1 MTAPPRRTWTL
12 HGPLMIGLGA
22 VAALVAVLLVWGVQA
37 RIAGAVVG
45 NGRIEVAADL
55 TVVQHPV
62 GGIVAAV
69 LVENG
74 DSVSAGDVL
83 LRLDDGSLQSDLAAV
98 EAELF
103 ETLANIARLD
113 ATLDDDPALTLHPLL
128 AEAALTRPDIG
139 ALVDRQQRRLDA
151 HFAGVATQT
160 ELIAE
165 QVAQVHDQ
173 IAGFEAE
180 LAAKVARGALLRQEI
195 ANQERLADRGLS
207 VSATMFDL
215 KKDDL
220 LNEGEVGQLTA
231 RVAEMQGR
239 IAELQLMAH
248 MLVPDLKDEAETEL
262 SRLRPMRTMLQERR
276 SRLLADLARTEVR
289 APVSG
294 RIHDSQV
301 RGVQSVVVA
310 ASPLMSI
317 VPADSP
323 FLVGVR
329 VDAGDIDQI
338 RLGQP
343 AFLRFTGL
351 GARRVPD
358 IEGRV
363 ASISPAAFAD
373 PVTRRSHYEV
383 RIRLLP
389 DQIARLGIDE
399 LLPGMPV
406 TAFMTTDSRT
416 PLDYVMRP
424 LPFYFERA
432 FRDS

>member
-1 MTAPPRRTWTL
+1 L
-12 HGPLMIGLGA
+12 LIGVGA
-22 VAALVAVLLVWGVQA
+22 VVALVAVLVGWGLQT
-37 RIAGAVVG
+37 RIAGAVIG

-62 GGIVAAV
+62 GGVVAAV

-74 DSVSAGDVL
+74 DSVRAGDVL
-83 LRLDDGSLQSDLAAV
+83 LRLDDLSLRSDLAAV

-103 ETLANIARLD
+103 ETLANIARLN
-113 ATLDDDPALTLHPLL
+113 ATLDDQAALILHPLL
-128 AEAALTRPDIG
+128 AEAAERQPEVGLLIN
-139 ALVDRQQRRLDA
+139 RQQRRLDA
-151 HFAGVATQT
+151 HVAAVSTQT
-160 ELIAE
+160 GLIAE
-165 QVAQVHDQ
+165 QIAQVRDQ
-173 IAGFEAE
+173 IAGTEAE
-180 LAAKVARGALLRQEI
+180 LAAKIARGALLRQEI
-195 ANQERLADRGLS
+195 ANQQKLANRGLA

-215 KKDDL
+215 QKDDL
-220 LNEGEVGQLTA
+220 LNEGEVGQLAA
-231 RVAEMQGR
+231 RVAELQGR
-239 IAELQLMAH
+239 IAELQLTSH
-248 MLVPDLKDEAETEL
+248 TLVPDLKDTAETEL
-262 SRLRPMRTMLQERR
+262 SRLRPLRTTLLEKRAQ
-276 SRLLADLARTEVR
+276 LLADLARTEVR

-301 RGVQSVVVA
+301 QGVQSVVVA

-329 VDAGDIDQI
+329 IDSGDIDQI

-343 AFLRFTGL
+343 AFLRFTGF

-358 IEGRV
+358 IAGEV
-363 ASISPAAFAD
+363 ASISPAAFLD
-373 PVTRRSHYEV
+373 PVTRRSHYDV
-383 RIRLLP
+383 RIRLFP
-389 DQIARLGIDE
+389 DQIARLGADA

-416 PLDYVMRP
+416 PLSYVTRP
-424 LPFYFERA
+424 LMFYFERA